1 MQLWHT
7 EFTRKCFPHLKKKTA
22 WKDGYIATMK
32 NDIAKT
38 LKIGEQENGKY
49 PCGFLI
55 TSL

>member
-1 MQLWHT
+1 MFSTL
-7 EFTRKCFPHLKKKTA
+7 EKKTA